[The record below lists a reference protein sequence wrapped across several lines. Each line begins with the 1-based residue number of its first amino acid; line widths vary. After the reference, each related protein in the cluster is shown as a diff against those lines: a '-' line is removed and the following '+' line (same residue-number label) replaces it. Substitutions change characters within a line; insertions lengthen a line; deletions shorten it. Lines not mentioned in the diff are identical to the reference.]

1 MKSKKKNILFYLP
14 NGIMIPEV
22 HLMTSLIQN
31 YLDDNKNKV
40 TVLTCAGTKD
50 FSCSLNIYSIGEI
63 CKACI
68 SRRKIALSKLKGNV
82 KILEIK
88 NLYKFPKNFHKNKVK
103 ELMYQNI
110 DFGLGAY
117 SSYVNTSKD
126 SYLKGNISNEVIK
139 NLLNT
144 SYSYFQFFKH
154 YLKHNRVDE
163 LLLYNSRMSEKRII
177 FRYAINKKIH
187 ISNYEKLSTARFF
200 NFGKNFSQD
209 RKFINKEILKFQKNI
224 TKDFRNEKNFFNN
237 KFFSKKDPITSKIYS
252 QTKSPYELPKK
263 WDLSKKNIVFFT
275 SSDDEHL
282 SFGKEF
288 VPPFATNQ
296 EELIKKTCEIL
307 RYKPNFVLWIRIHP
321 AIKNS
326 KWFNKDFYENLKKKF
341 KNVEIIYSDEY
352 ISSYA
357 IMKRA
362 FNIVCFWSFL
372 LLESSYWRK
381 QKPISL
387 TKNDF
392 TEYGVAIVPNSLREY
407 QKLIFLNP
415 KIDNNLKKKALVY
428 VKFFLKGGLKI
439 KYFSGS
445 VEVGYKFKNFNLD
458 LNLFDKVFYY
468 FGKIKEKLI
477 NNYYN

>member
-1 MKSKKKNILFYLP
+1 MKPKEKNILFYLP
-14 NGIMIPEV
+14 NGIMIPEI

-31 YLDDNKNKV
+31 YLDNKQNKV
-40 TVLTCAGTKD
+40 TVLTCAGTKN
-50 FSCSLNIYSIGEI
+50 FSCSLNIYSVSEI
-63 CKACI
+63 CKTCI
-68 SRRKIALSKLKGNV
+68 SRRKIALSKLKGDLR
-82 KILEIK
+82 ILEIK
-88 NLYKFPKNFHKNKVK
+88 NPRKFPKNFNKKKIK
-103 ELMYQNI
+103 ELLYQKI

-117 SSYVNTSKD
+117 SSYVNTSRD
-126 SYLKGNISNEVIK
+126 SYLKGNISSEVIQ

-144 SYSYFQFFKH
+144 SYSYFHFFKH
-154 YLKHNRVDE
+154 YLKYNSVDE
-163 LLLYNSRMSEKRII
+163 LLIYNSRMSEKRSI
-177 FRYAINKKIH
+177 FRHSINKKIQT
-187 ISNYEKLSTARFF
+187 SNYEKLSTARFF
-200 NFGKNFSQD
+200 NFKNNFSQD
-209 RKFINKEILKFQKNI
+209 RKFINKEILKFQNN
-224 TKDFRNEKNFFNN
+224 TSNDFRNEINFFKN

-282 SFGKEF
+282 SFGKAF

-296 EELIKKTCEIL
+296 EELIKKTCEML
-307 RYKPNFVLWIRIHP
+307 NNKPNFVLWIRIHP

-326 KWFNKDFYENLKKKF
+326 KWFNRDFYENLKKKF
-341 KNVEIIYSDEY
+341 KNVEIIYPNEF

-362 FNIVCFWSFL
+362 SNVICFWSFL
-372 LLESSYWRK
+372 LVESAYWRK

-415 KIDNNLKKKALVY
+415 KIDKSLKKKALLY
-428 VKFFLKGGLKI
+428 VKFFLKGGFKI

-445 VEVGYKFKNFNLD
+445 VEDGYKFKNFNLE
-458 LNLFDKVFYY
+458 LNLFNKVFYY